1 MQQRKFGAVVSL
13 LPMNI
18 LHTLT
23 LTALCSAAVAA
34 HAVDPYPTKPVE
46 LVVAYQPGG
55 GSDNTARAIAD
66 KAKAHFPQAIVVVNK
81 PGASGSIG
89 WSYVVNG
96 AADGYKLSLMNP
108 EMLVVPL
115 MGIGKTTID
124 NFQPIARFTDDA
136 SAVTVRADAPW
147 KSIEEFI
154 AYAKANPD
162 QATISNAGNGTIPHM
177 AAAAFGDRAG
187 LKFSHIPYQGS
198 APAILG
204 LLAGDVKATTVAYA
218 ELKQHVEAGKLRT
231 LAVMSDKRLPGLD
244 GVPTLKE
251 RGLDLQFSVWRGI
264 GLPKGAP
271 KEALDKW
278 REVAKKVYEDPTF
291 QATIVKQSLTLSWAD
306 TPEFTSDIARQ
317 NDAFKKLVPKLDLKQ

>member
-1 MQQRKFGAVVSL
+1 
-13 LPMNI
+13 MNV
-18 LHTLT
+18 LRTLAIA
-23 LTALCSAAVAA
+23 ALCGSTLSAVAA
-34 HAVDPYPTKPVE
+34 DPYPTKNME

-55 GSDNTARAIAD
+55 GSDNTARAIAET
-66 KAKAHFPQAIVVVNK
+66 AKAHFSHPIVVVNK

-89 WSYVVNG
+89 WSYVANG
-96 AADGYKLSLMNP
+96 TPDGYKLSLMNP

-124 NFQPIARFTDDA
+124 DFQPIARFTDDP

-147 KSIEEFI
+147 KTIEEFI
-154 AYAKANPD
+154 AYSKANPGKV
-162 QATISNAGNGTIPHM
+162 TISNAGNGTIPHM
-177 AAAAFGDRAG
+177 AAAALGERIGA
-187 LKFSHIPYQGS
+187 KFNHIPYQGS

-204 LLAGDVKATTVAYA
+204 LLAGDVHATTVAYA
-218 ELKQHVEAGKLRT
+218 ELKPHVESGKLKT
-231 LAVMSDKRLPGLD
+231 LAVMSAKRVAGLD
-244 GVPTLKE
+244 SVPTMAE
-251 RGLDLQFSVWRGI
+251 RGHDMQFSVWRGI

-291 QATIVKQSLTLSWAD
+291 QATIVKQSLTLAWAD
-306 TPEFTSDIARQ
+306 TPEFTADIARQ